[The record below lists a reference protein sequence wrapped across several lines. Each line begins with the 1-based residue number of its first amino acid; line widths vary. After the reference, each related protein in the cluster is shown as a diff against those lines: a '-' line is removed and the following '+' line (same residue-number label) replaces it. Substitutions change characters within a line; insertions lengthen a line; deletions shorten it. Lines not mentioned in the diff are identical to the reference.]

1 MDKPIEIKEIG
12 DYRINIYYDTD
23 ARCPCTD
30 WDMVAC
36 YLWDYPSYNGGLS
49 SACNWEDVFG
59 KYGKN
64 KYNLAD
70 ALHQLV
76 NDHVKWEDLLKYFK
90 KGKLESYQMRY
101 DRSENLWYLEWC
113 VKNGVYD
120 EILSVEPS
128 ELYSCDLTGEFIEN
142 LEVEEL
148 VQILNDLGGDI
159 YVKEWSSSGYRQGD
173 YVSGV
178 AYCTKER
185 FKKRV
190 SEDTTD
196 WKKRADAFIDGGAE
210 AIGMWMWG
218 DVKGFTLEHKVSF
231 TKVYDD
237 TDREDEEDY
246 DWEEIDSCWGYFMST
261 DELIDEVIS
270 EHDLKESRLAC

>member
-1 MDKPIEIKEIG
+1 MDNSLIKTKEIG
-12 DYRINIYYDTD
+12 DYRINIYYDTY

-36 YLWDYPSYNGGLS
+36 YLWDYSNKDKLS
-49 SACNWEDVFG
+49 IDCNWKEVFG
-59 KYGKN
+59 EYGKD
-64 KYNLAD
+64 KYSLAD
-70 ALHQLV
+70 ALHQLI
-76 NDHVKWEDLLKYFK
+76 NDHVKWEDLLKYLK
-90 KGKLESYQMRY
+90 KGKLEGYQMRY

-128 ELYSCDLTGEFIEN
+128 ELYSYDLTDEFIEN
-142 LEVEEL
+142 LDVEEL

-159 YVKEWSSSGYRQGD
+159 YVKEWSSSGYCQGD

-185 FKKRV
+185 FKKMV

-196 WKKRADAFIDGGAE
+196 WKKRADAFIDGE
-210 AIGMWMWG
+210 ASTIEMWMWG
-218 DVKGFTLEHKVSF
+218 DVKGFTLEHKVFSKRYMM
-231 TKVYDD
+231 TLTEKMRKIMIGKRLILVGGISW
-237 TDREDEEDY
+237 RL
-246 DWEEIDSCWGYFMST
+246 MS
-261 DELIDEVIS
+261 
-270 EHDLKESRLAC
+270 